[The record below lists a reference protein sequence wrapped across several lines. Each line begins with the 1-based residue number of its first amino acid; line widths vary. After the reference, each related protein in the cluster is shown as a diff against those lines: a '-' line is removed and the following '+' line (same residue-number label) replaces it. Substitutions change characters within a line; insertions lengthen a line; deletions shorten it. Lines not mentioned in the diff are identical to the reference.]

1 MSNRNSVGLELRT
14 LVNLMRRQ
22 MNHSTCTILTE
33 RDNLTVM
40 HGWAISYLCEK
51 QDIDVFQKDFERE
64 FSIRKST
71 ASRILKS
78 MENNGLIAR
87 LKKIVLTENA
97 IKIHDSIMNCNSI
110 LEQRDLGRKIGGFL

>member
-1 MSNRNSVGLELRT
+1 M
-14 LVNLMRRQ
+14 
-22 MNHSTCTILTE
+22 
-33 RDNLTVM
+33 
-40 HGWAISYLCEK
+40 AISYLCEK
-51 QDIDVFQKDFERE
+51 QDIYVFQKDFERE

-87 LKKIVLTENA
+87 LKKVVLTENA

>member
-1 MSNRNSVGLELRT
+1 M
-14 LVNLMRRQ
+14 
-22 MNHSTCTILTE
+22 
-33 RDNLTVM
+33 
-40 HGWAISYLCEK
+40 AISYLCEK

-78 MENNGLIAR
+78 MENNGLIVR
-87 LKKIVLTENA
+87 LKKVVLTENA